1 VPVVA
6 AFDELVHAPNRLRIC
21 ALLATATSAEFGT
34 IRDALGV
41 ADSVTSKQIK
51 ILADAGYVAITKP
64 TGTGG
69 RAKTWVTLTPAGR
82 QAFEGHLLALQQL
95 AAGIASAAPATSV
108 SPANRTQSDS
118 NAAI

>member
-1 VPVVA
+1 MPVVA

-41 ADSVTSKQIK
+41 ADSVTSKHIK
-51 ILADAGYVAITKP
+51 ILADAGYVTITKP

-69 RAKTWVTLTPAGR
+69 RAKTWVTLTAAGR
-82 QAFEGHLLALQQL
+82 RAFEGHLLALQQL
-95 AAGIASAAPATSV
+95 AAGLPTPATPVTS
-108 SPANRTQSDS
+108 R
-118 NAAI
+118 